1 MIRWGVKGI
10 RSKWSREEVGFV
22 VFNDFK
28 DLKDFKDAKGSKN
41 KGIRSD
47 RGWFA
52 NITVNVSLSAYVI
65 LSSKHW

>member
-47 RGWFA
+47 RGGLQ
-52 NITVNVSLSAYVI
+52 I
-65 LSSKHW
+65 